1 MLHAEIGIGNKII
14 NSFYDWITKHV
25 KPLSDKEVEISNV
38 LIDLEIE
45 FNQNKE
51 LLENLMKNNCTTI
64 TDLRIT
70 KKLIESLLK
79 EKDDNNCLLIIVNY
93 KFERL
98 NEIKEIKSQIN
109 ELIDERKKYYSQL

>member
-1 MLHAEIGIGNKII
+1 M
-14 NSFYDWITKHV
+14 
-25 KPLSDKEVEISNV
+25 

-79 EKDDNNCLLIIVNY
+79 EKDDNNCLLIIGNY
-93 KFERL
+93 KVDRL
-98 NEIKEIKSQIN
+98 NKIIEINHKLMN
-109 ELIDERKKYYSQL
+109 